1 MKDEELLAT
10 HEMSPQ
16 TAMCLRCGFS
26 YKMIV
31 DERIVCGKGPLRA
44 HSLPKQRHRGPNL
57 AVTPAG
63 ARYGYLRLAVH
74 PKLRDKTIE
83 RALAQHVT
91 LSEIIRRAL
100 EAYLGGEVL
109 AGWSEKNVREAI
121 KTAAAK
127 WVKKPVEVEGA
138 MLVFGMTPQMVD
150 ELVIELY
157 RQGRRVGR

>member
-1 MKDEELLAT
+1 MNDEQLLAT
-10 HEMSPQ
+10 HDMSTS
-16 TAMCLRCGFS
+16 TARCRRCGFA
-26 YKMIV
+26 YGIIV
-31 DERIVCGKGPLRA
+31 EDRIACGKAPPRA
-44 HSLPKQRHRGPNL
+44 RALPNRRGPNL
-57 AVTPAG
+57 APTPPD
-63 ARYGYLRLAVH
+63 ARYGFLRLAVH
-74 PKLRDKTIE
+74 PKLRDRAIE
-83 RALAQHVT
+83 RAKAQHVT
-91 LSEIIRRAL
+91 LSEIVRRGL

-150 ELVIELY
+150 ELVVELY

>member
-1 MKDEELLAT
+1 MNDEQLLAT
-10 HEMSPQ
+10 HDMSLS
-16 TAMCLRCGFS
+16 TARCRRCGFTYS
-26 YKMIV
+26 IIIGDRM
-31 DERIVCGKGPLRA
+31 VCGKAPLREM
-44 HSLPKQRHRGPNL
+44 PIQTRHRGPNL

-83 RALAQHVT
+83 RARAQHVS
-91 LSEIIRRAL
+91 LSEIVRRAL

-121 KTAAAK
+121 KAAAAK

-138 MLVFGMTPQMVD
+138 WLVFGMTPQMVD